1 MYYLNMRSRDR
12 LIIQTSQRIQMDIY
26 QKALL
31 QKIEQRD
38 SGSFRNNVTIL
49 DSHQES
55 VCTPFTSIIL
65 FDGSKFATVH
75 YKQNYFETDHI
86 TRCGDVEKITFHAKL
101 IKQIRGTTPSRYR
114 NFL

>member
-1 MYYLNMRSRDR
+1 
-12 LIIQTSQRIQMDIY
+12 MDIY

-86 TRCGDVEKITFHAKL
+86 TRCGDVEMITFHHDL
-101 IKQIRGTTPSRYR
+101 IKRIKGTTPSRYR
-114 NFL
+114 NFLKNHYPVYTIFEVPTNA